1 MPKKSAASTRGKMS
15 AAAAKRAST
24 VGFSARELAMLMI
37 FATIVLPS
45 STLTSKKAPGL

>member
-24 VGFSARELAMLMI
+24 VGFVARELAIARI
-37 FATIVLPS
+37 FVTIALPS
-45 STLTSKKAPGL
+45 SGVISKKAPGV